1 MAIKTSTFSGWRL
14 SGQDADAFLAQVR
27 EAKPNPLAQETLRSG
42 EAFLKEYQKTGRV
55 VFRPQKNKD

>member
-14 SGQDADAFLAQVR
+14 SGKDADAFLAQISGTN
-27 EAKPNPLAQETLRSG
+27 PNAFAQETLRNG

-55 VFRPQKNKD
+55 ILRPQKNKG